1 MSVDELLSFL
11 RDNGMQLKQHRF
23 GFACK
28 YRGRTDDS
36 L

>member
-23 GFACK
+23 RFACK
-28 YRGRTDDS
+28 YRRRTDDS